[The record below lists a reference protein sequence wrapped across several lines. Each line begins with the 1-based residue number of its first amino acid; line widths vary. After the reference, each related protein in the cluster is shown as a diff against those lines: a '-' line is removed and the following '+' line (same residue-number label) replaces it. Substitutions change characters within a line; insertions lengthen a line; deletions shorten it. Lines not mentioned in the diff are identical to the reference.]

1 MRSFSNPNYGLDAL
15 NSNCVLSSDEHTS
28 NDDVIVDN
36 MTSLN
41 GDRRY
46 ATDNGLPF
54 EQATFSL
61 FAVFFSFLL
70 VLKAKSQSLINFYRY
85 KRYSARKLIEEFP
98 QR

>member
-61 FAVFFSFLL
+61 FAVSFFSAGFKSEKLESDKLL
-70 VLKAKSQSLINFYRY
+70 QIQKIFC
-85 KRYSARKLIEEFP
+85 
-98 QR
+98 